1 MSYEARSAHVTIGGR
16 NLELV
21 LTTRATR
28 LIAERYGGLEN
39 LGKALEDSDDIAK
52 SLTEV
57 TWLIALLANQS
68 ILIHNLTHPDDKQ
81 PELTADELEIL
92 TVPGDLAGYK
102 DAISAALVKG
112 TKREILSD
120 PKAPTPV
127 AQ

>member
-1 MSYEARSAHVTIGGR
+1 MDTKADAHITIAGR
-16 NLELV
+16 DFELI

-28 LIAERYGGLEN
+28 LIAERYGGLDK
-39 LGKALEDSDDIAK
+39 LGAALETSTDIAQ

-68 ILIHNLTHPDDKQ
+68 VLIHNLTNPQDPK
-81 PELTADELEIL
+81 PEITAEDLEIL

-102 DAISAALVKG
+102 EAISAALVKG

-120 PKAPTPV
+120 PKAATPKP
-127 AQ
+127 

>member
-1 MSYEARSAHVTIGGR
+1 MSVEERSAAITIGGR
-16 NLELV
+16 DLELV

-68 ILIHNLTHPDDKQ
+68 ILIHNLTHPENKQ

-120 PKAPTPV
+120 PKAPQATS
-127 AQ
+127 Q